1 MAFGAGYL
9 FQNLKGIKEWDKESD
24 LILPILNHSVTQLWE
39 KVINCPLSLEYDLAR
54 RAGSDKQTEQ
64 PHAKK
69 GGK

>member
-9 FQNLKGIKEWDKESD
+9 FQNLKGIKWDKESD

-39 KVINCPLSLEYDLAR
+39 KVINYPLSLEYDLAS

-64 PHAKK
+64 PHATK